1 MWKSSDTISKQMNA
15 GRFSKGSRQAL
26 ALILGLSAFLLLTS
40 LADAHRSGCHRWH
53 SCPSDRGTYVCGD
66 TGHCNYCPD
75 NQYCKGG
82 RPRAAAAPQE
92 RTTKSVSPQ
101 PVAAGVLTGR
111 VVQVADG
118 DTITVLDA
126 NKNQHRIRLQGIDAP
141 ERAQPFSNVSRQHL
155 AELVAGKTVKVMWS
169 KRDRYGRIVG
179 TVFVDGRDVSLEQV
193 KAGLAWHY
201 KYYANE
207 QSPEDRQRYAQAE
220 DNARAD
226 NLGLWQEKNPVPPW
240 EFRRRRQ

>member
-1 MWKSSDTISKQMNA
+1 MPGVKTIA
-15 GRFSKGSRQAL
+15 R
-26 ALILGLSAFLLLTS
+26 ILTWSVAVTLTGFLLLP
-40 LADAHRSGCHRWH
+40 DIGYAHRSGCHRWH

-75 NQYCKGG
+75 NQYCQAG

-92 RTTKSVSPQ
+92 KATKPVTPQ
-101 PVAAGVLTGR
+101 PLAAGVLAGR

-126 NKNQHRIRLQGIDAP
+126 VNTQHRIRLQGIDAP
-141 ERAQPFSNVSRQHL
+141 ERAQPFSNLSRQHL
-155 AELVAGKTVKVMWS
+155 AGLVAGKTVKVIWN

-179 TVFVDGRDVSLEQV
+179 TVLVDGRDASLEQV

-207 QSPEDRQRYAQAE
+207 QSPDERQRYAQAE
-220 DNARAD
+220 NEAQAKK
-226 NLGLWQEKNPVPPW
+226 LGLWGEANPIPPW
-240 EFRRRRQ
+240 DYRRRR